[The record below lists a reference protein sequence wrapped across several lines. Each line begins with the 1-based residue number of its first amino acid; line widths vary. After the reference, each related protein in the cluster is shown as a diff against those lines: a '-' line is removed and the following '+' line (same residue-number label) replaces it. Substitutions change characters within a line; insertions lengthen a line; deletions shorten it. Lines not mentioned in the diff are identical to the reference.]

1 MSQTT
6 AALKMKIAALEAR
19 IEERFLELARALR
32 ALQESDPAAFAQVVA
47 TSAIGRRRAYY
58 LVSVSRAFDGLP
70 VADERLEQIGWTKL
84 AILAPHVG
92 AANVGELLDLAD
104 RHTAFELQG
113 FADDLPRQE
122 EHCVLLRMTTP
133 DYAFYLEVMTAFGAK
148 RRGRGLADK
157 ETALRAVL
165 TAAMAS
171 RNQKKGP

>member
-92 AANVGELLDLAD
+92 VKNVGELLDLAEGHVGCPLIARD
-104 RHTAFELQG
+104 RYQQKQSRNW
-113 FADDLPRQE
+113 P
-122 EHCVLLRMTTP
+122 VNLRM
-133 DYAFYLEVMTAFGAK
+133 
-148 RRGRGLADK
+148 
-157 ETALRAVL
+157 ALNLIIMR
-165 TAAMAS
+165 
-171 RNQKKGP
+171 